1 MMVQVAGRAGR
12 KGERGKVILQTKMP
26 DNPLIAQIVAGDYKA
41 FYQAQAQEREL
52 FHYPPYYRLVYIY
65 IKHKDMRTVDLAA
78 QRMAQLLRQAFG
90 ERILGPDI
98 PSVSRIQTLFI
109 RKMILKIEPGASR
122 PKIKEWLRYTMSL
135 LMQDKQFT
143 SLVCY
148 YDVDPQ

>member
-26 DNPLIAQIVAGDYKA
+26 DNPLIGQIVAGDYAA
-41 FYQAQAQEREL
+41 FFRSQAQEREL
-52 FHYPPYYRLVYIY
+52 FHYPPYYRLINIY

-78 QRMAQLLRQAFG
+78 QRLAQLLRQTFG
-90 ERILGPDI
+90 ERVLGPDI
-98 PSVSRIQTLFI
+98 PPVSRIQTLFI
-109 RKMILKIEPGASR
+109 RKMMLKIEPGASR
-122 PKIKEWLRYTMSL
+122 PKVKEWLRYTLCVL
-135 LMQDKQFT
+135 LQDKRFT